1 MSNQPNNEK
10 ALVGKNIFLSAINVN
25 KIYDFV
31 GYFDKKIIVA
41 SYDKQAYLPTL
52 NVYYYDKN
60 KKQAETEILGKIYQN
75 YSQYEF
81 ILKEDQT
88 KIYLSKVPQYHG
100 NKLAPFKINNVN
112 VDFFNKIK
120 QESDVEQE
128 KNQKEVFKEVYQS
141 KTSFTPI

>member
-1 MSNQPNNEK
+1 MIS
-10 ALVGKNIFLSAINVN
+10 
-25 KIYDFV
+25 
-31 GYFDKKIIVA
+31 
-41 SYDKQAYLPTL
+41 
-52 NVYYYDKN
+52 
-60 KKQAETEILGKIYQN
+60 IYQN

-128 KNQKEVFKEVYQS
+128 KNQKEVFKEVYQT